1 MNPVIVAPIWV
12 GLAIIGAGAGCAAL
26 ILGEQRAVCSELRS
40 LTERV
45 TALDQRVSGLD
56 CRLARLEGAFSV
68 AFARPHPPEI
78 PPPKIPP
85 PDPGRR
91 A

>member
-1 MNPVIVAPIWV
+1 MDPVIVAPIWV

-40 LTERV
+40 LSE
-45 TALDQRVSGLD
+45 QVSGLD
-56 CRLARLEGAFSV
+56 RRLARLEGAFSV

-78 PPPKIPP
+78 PPP
-85 PDPGRR
+85 DPGRR